1 MSFLSPSFLQKL
13 GRARLGVRH
22 VTASTGIGERQ
33 SRSIGSGIEFTD
45 HRAYQFG
52 DDTRKVDPH
61 ILARLGKHYV
71 RQYSVSQALQVTI
84 LLDTSQSMRI
94 GEPSKFDFGRSL
106 AAALAY
112 AGLSGGDQVL
122 VGAFTRHHVDWH
134 HRLQGSERTASLLA
148 WLSGLKT
155 DGATEFHRAIRGAAH
170 RMGRVPGLTI
180 VISDWFFD
188 GVADAL
194 ATLSATGQE
203 VLAIH
208 LLSPE
213 EIDPETLGTGNVR
226 LVDAEVGH
234 EVETTFS
241 SELHRLYREKLGSWT
256 EELKAQVRFRGGR
269 YVRVRSDDDLERLF
283 LRDWRRE
290 GLIA

>member
-1 MSFLSPSFLQKL
+1 MTFLSPKFLQKL

-61 ILARLGKHYV
+61 LLARLGKHYV
-71 RQYSVSQALQVTI
+71 RQYTVSQALQVTI
-84 LLDTSQSMRI
+84 LLDSSRSMRI

-112 AGLSGGDQVL
+112 AGLTGGDQVL
-122 VGAFTRHHVDWH
+122 VGAFNRHHVDWH
-134 HRLQGSERTASLLA
+134 HRLQGSERTATLLA
-148 WLSGLKT
+148 WLAGLT
-155 DGATEFHRAIRGAAH
+155 ADGATEFHRAVRGAVH
-170 RMGRVPGLTI
+170 RIGKVPGLTI

-188 GVADAL
+188 GISDAL
-194 ATLSATGQE
+194 ATLGASGQE
-203 VLAIH
+203 VLAVH

-213 EIDPETLGTGNVR
+213 EMEPERLGTGNVR

-234 EVETTFS
+234 EVETTLT
-241 SELHRLYREKLGSWT
+241 SELHRQYREKLESFA
-256 EELKAQVRFRGGR
+256 EDLKTQVRSKGGR